1 VTNLENDNVR
11 ISVALDS
18 IYRASNDLGE
28 KISHYYRNTP
38 KDIADFFDIFIK
50 NNEKNLIFC
59 LRNFCRGFHFQGSKK
74 FIDIVFEK
82 NRSAIQIKDDF
93 ILYMK
98 NNFIA
103 FNVKNNNEVYDEWT
117 NKLFLISIKSLSVL
131 NEFNYALNKNWALK
145 ASVFELNLWIN
156 EVHEVL
162 NKYYIDDDWDRI
174 KDYVFLENE
183 RIEWKSS
190 FLTSIQ
196 QDLLD
201 ESMETHNSK
210 KNLDRIIRVIISM
223 MNTDGGIIV
232 VGLVENPNEIKREYV
247 KQYLLKKEGITFFDI
262 SSEFKR
268 YFRTLDSIRLEI
280 LDRLKNL
287 TNYSTDKF
295 NGLFELEP
303 IILRDENMTITVI
316 KIIVKKSEDFIYNF
330 RKENETVW
338 ISLTKR
344 AQGQTIDVDIRN
356 YIKPEI

>member
-1 VTNLENDNVR
+1 
-11 ISVALDS
+11 
-18 IYRASNDLGE
+18 
-28 KISHYYRNTP
+28 
-38 KDIADFFDIFIK
+38 
-50 NNEKNLIFC
+50 
-59 LRNFCRGFHFQGSKK
+59 
-74 FIDIVFEK
+74 
-82 NRSAIQIKDDF
+82 
-93 ILYMK
+93 MK

-223 MNTDGGIIV
+223 KNTDGGIIV